1 MSMLFLFTGIAL
13 AIFAIAVA
21 LLILLIRSGQLDDL
35 DTPPLRLLAD
45 DPPVEA
51 PPGPTRPD
59 ARTPPHDQ

>member
-51 PPGPTRPD
+51 PGPTRP
-59 ARTPPHDQ
+59 APRTPPHDQ